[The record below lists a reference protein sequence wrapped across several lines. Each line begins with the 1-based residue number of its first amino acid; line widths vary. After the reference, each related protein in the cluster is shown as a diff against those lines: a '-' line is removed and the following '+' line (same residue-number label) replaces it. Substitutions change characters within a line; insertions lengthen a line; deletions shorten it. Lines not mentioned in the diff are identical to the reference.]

1 MDPGSSDDPLR
12 RIAGVAGLL
21 AALRNLHLLGH
32 GPSHDRHLQ
41 HFDADDGQAIPVRVL
56 GHDLGRGD
64 PPIVLVHGLGCS
76 HRHWMPVARRLARRH
91 RVLAWDARG
100 HGTCQPLPDRPITLA
115 RIAADLAQMLDH
127 FELERA
133 ALVGHSMGALA
144 VLRYLQDHGTGRV
157 AAVALVDQSP
167 RIVTDDTWRLGMFG
181 GCSAPMLLGL
191 IAGARSN
198 LVDTVLRE
206 VEGAMGGAVMG
217 TSGAW
222 LRRRLAP
229 DATLGRWLRSW
240 LGHLDASALL
250 DLAESLALADF
261 RALLPR
267 LDVPVCVVLGA
278 RSAHYK
284 GLPLDAYYRE
294 AVPHAAVSV
303 YERAGHSP
311 HVSEPGRFADQLLG
325 FLEDHL

>member
-12 RIAGVAGLL
+12 RIAGVAGWLS
-21 AALRNLHLLGH
+21 ALRNLHLLGR

-41 HFDADDGQAIPVRVL
+41 QFEADDGQAIPVRVL
-56 GHDLGRGD
+56 GAGD
-64 PPIVLVHGLGCS
+64 PPVVLVHGLGCS

-91 RVLAWDARG
+91 RVFAWDARG
-100 HGTCQPLPDRPITLA
+100 HGHCQALPDCPITLA
-115 RIAADLAQMLDH
+115 RLGSDLAQMLDH

-144 VLRYLQDHGTGRV
+144 VLRYLQDHGTRRV
-157 AAVALVDQSP
+157 AAVTLVDQSP
-167 RIVTDDTWRLGMFG
+167 RIVTDDEWRLGMFG

-191 IAGARSN
+191 IAGARRN
-198 LVDTVLRE
+198 FVDTVLHE
-206 VEGAMGGAVMG
+206 IEGA
-217 TSGAW
+217 SGEW
-222 LRRRLAP
+222 LRRRLAA
-229 DATLGRWLRSW
+229 DAALGRWLRGW
-240 LGHLDASALL
+240 LGHVDVSALL

-261 RALLPR
+261 RPLLPR
-267 LDVPVCVVLGA
+267 LDVPLCVVLGA
-278 RSAHYK
+278 RSAHYR
-284 GLPLDAYYRE
+284 GLPLDAYYRQ

-311 HVSEPGRFADQLLG
+311 HVSEPGRFADQLLA